1 METYKHRSDKKNI
14 MNKIEL
20 LLLFYFVSL
29 NLRYLTN
36 INFYF
41 TSLIWGVIGVFT
53 FGYIYNYFVNMRSIL
68 NKIILLDF
76 FALIGM
82 IINGNHNLANIII
95 LFSAEIFGVIL
106 YLTKNNLKKIDIF
119 VELTLLFLLVRIL
132 LAMYER
138 QSLFFEKYQF
148 SKIMGTNTLSIF
160 VILLFFVDILYIQ
173 EIKKKPRYYM
183 YIVALCLSVFTNGNG
198 NILSF
203 FLLLLGFTFINSE
216 GNRILWDRIL
226 IIGIVGVIILIG
238 SGHISYV
245 INFLT
250 DDHDR
255 FWIWTRYF
263 GHAFDNIWNIVF
275 GIDISSDEDLLL
287 FGHMH
292 NTFINWHF
300 YYGLLPMIGFTVIII
315 KSIISTIQNKY
326 FFCMIFLFITIIRGF
341 TDETTFLFMPI
352 WIYCMCVREINNDVF
367 FDDILLYDEKD
378 VSVMGKEMHS

>member
-1 METYKHRSDKKNI
+1 MEIYKHRSDKKNVI
-14 MNKIEL
+14 NKIEL
-20 LLLFYFVSL
+20 IMLFYFVSL

-41 TSLIWGVIGVFT
+41 TSFIWGVIGVVT
-53 FGYIYNYFVNMRSIL
+53 FGYIYSCFTNIRSIL
-68 NKIILLDF
+68 NKIVLLDCL
-76 FALIGM
+76 ALIGM
-82 IINGNHNLANIII
+82 IINGNQNLANIII
-95 LFSAEIFGVIL
+95 LFSAEIFGVVL
-106 YLTKNNLKKIDIF
+106 YLMKNNLKRTDIY
-119 VELTLLFLLVRIL
+119 VWLTLVCLIVRIL

-160 VILLFFVDILYIQ
+160 VIFLFFVDMLYIQ

-203 FLLLLGFTFINSE
+203 FLLFLGFIFINDE
-216 GNRILWDRIL
+216 GNKILWKRILTVS
-226 IIGIVGVIILIG
+226 IVGVIILIG
-238 SGHISYV
+238 SGYISYV

-255 FWIWTRYF
+255 FWIWTRYL
-263 GHAFDNIWNIVF
+263 GHAFDSIQNIVF
-275 GIDISSDEDLLL
+275 GIDISSDENLVL

-315 KSIISTIQNKY
+315 KSIINTIQNKQ
-326 FFCMIFLFITIIRGF
+326 FFYMIFLFITVIRGF

-352 WIYCMCVREINNDVF
+352 WIYCMCLQEINNDVF
-367 FDDILLYDEKD
+367 FDDMLQYEEKN
-378 VSVMGKEMHS
+378 VSVMDKEMHS